1 MLLVQL
7 TSGKEYF
14 GVSKNVRLCDKSDIE
29 MVRHVRA
36 VITHDDSCHSS
47 HFTHS
52 HSDLCQQIR
61 ANDTSAV
68 YDDDNIVLMMYGKI
82 IFRCDFKTFLD

>member
-1 MLLVQL
+1 MMKVL
-7 TSGKEYF
+7 YF
-14 GVSKNVRLCDKSDIE
+14 GVRENVKMCDKSDIE
-29 MVRHVRA
+29 MVETCQSRHNV
-36 VITHDDSCHSS
+36 S
-47 HFTHS
+47 HS

-68 YDDDNIVLMMYGKI
+68 YDDDNIVLMMCPKI